1 MNNTFRNGFA
11 ALTVIG
17 VLALGACKTTDDGMD
32 GTDAPTPAPAE
43 PAPMTP
49 ATPTDSSTAPP
60 TESAAPPTGTPT
72 DGTP

>member
-1 MNNTFRNGFA
+1 MNNTLRNGFA

-32 GTDAPTPAPAE
+32 DMDAPEAAPAE
-43 PAPMTP
+43 PMSEPTP
-49 ATPTDSSTAPP
+49 TTPTTPTDPTTPP
-60 TESAAPPTGTPT
+60 PSETPT